1 MLADDH
7 MLMRMGLSTLVAC
20 EEDMKIVGEARN
32 GRQAVELALALK
44 PDIIIM
50 DLMMPELSGAEATK
64 LIHEACPEIKIMV
77 LTSFGTSKEMSDA
90 ITNGA
95 DGALMKD
102 TAANDLIEAIR
113 AIMAGKRP
121 GKTHA
126 AGRGGQF
133 DAESLPASSRHPR
146 LRRAGPVQLRHRQA
160 VRRFRSRHQEAAVGH
175 LRAPRRDEPRRGR
188 RPRPPQADAQ
198 GLTPA
203 AHLLKE
209 VSPPAPPH

>member
-1 MLADDH
+1 MKKAKIRIMLADDH

-20 EEDMKIVGEARN
+20 EDDMKIVGEARN

-95 DGALMKD
+95 DGALTKD

-113 AIMAGKRP
+113 SIMAGKRLIP
-121 GKTHA
+121 
-126 AGRGGQF
+126 
-133 DAESLPASSRHPR
+133 ER
-146 LRRAGPVQLRHRQA
+146 LMRQA
-160 VRRFRSRHQEAAVGH
+160 EEDNSTPSLSPRHLDILASV
-175 LRAPRRDEPRRGR
+175 
-188 RPRPPQADAQ
+188 AQ
-198 GLTPA
+198 GQSNSDIAKQFGVSEVAIKKQLSAIFARLGVTNRA
-203 AHLLKE
+203 EAVALALRKQMLK
-209 VSPPAPPH
+209 A

>member
-1 MLADDH
+1 MKKAKIRIMLADDH

-20 EEDMKIVGEARN
+20 EDDMKIVGEARN

-113 AIMAGKRP
+113 SIMAGKRLIP
-121 GKTHA
+121 
-126 AGRGGQF
+126 
-133 DAESLPASSRHPR
+133 ER
-146 LRRAGPVQLRHRQA
+146 LMRQA
-160 VRRFRSRHQEAAVGH
+160 EEDNSTPSLSARHLDILASV
-175 LRAPRRDEPRRGR
+175 
-188 RPRPPQADAQ
+188 AQ
-198 GLTPA
+198 GQSNSDIAKQFGVSEVAIKKQLSAIFARLGVTNRA
-203 AHLLKE
+203 EAVALALRKQMLK
-209 VSPPAPPH
+209 A

>member
-1 MLADDH
+1 MKKAKIRIMLADDH

-90 ITNGA
+90 TTNGA

-113 AIMAGKRP
+113 SIMAGKRLIP
-121 GKTHA
+121 
-126 AGRGGQF
+126 
-133 DAESLPASSRHPR
+133 ER
-146 LRRAGPVQLRHRQA
+146 LMRQA
-160 VRRFRSRHQEAAVGH
+160 EEDNSTTSLSQRHLDILASV
-175 LRAPRRDEPRRGR
+175 
-188 RPRPPQADAQ
+188 AQ
-198 GLTPA
+198 GQSNSDIAKQFGVSEVAIKKQLSAIFARLGVTNRA
-203 AHLLKE
+203 EAVALALRKQMLK
-209 VSPPAPPH
+209 A